1 MELARATFD
10 QGMRSNS
17 IQFWLCDDSSVLSVF
32 SESSVLSVLSRSSV
46 LSGIGVS
53 SIGLGK
59 LFFFP
64 CLLFFW
70 IILKNSAHYSH
81 LVEPLFSC

>member
-1 MELARATFD
+1 MGNLH
-10 QGMRSNS
+10 
-17 IQFWLCDDSSVLSVF
+17 LVSSVL
-32 SESSVLSVLSRSSV
+32 SV

-53 SIGLGK
+53 SVGLGK
-59 LFFFP
+59 LFLFT

-70 IILKNSAHYSH
+70 TILKNSAHYSH